1 MSCDFCSFS
10 ADEESKVYK
19 ASILAAEKLLG
30 PIQVPLLKLALSMHT
45 MSPRV
50 QAHFQIANE
59 ILEHGDCNTNTFVT
73 VGSRVACSMD
83 ELQKGLRKMA
93 AKKLA
98 ADDEEVHSFDH
109 IWPGSENNTVT
120 AILYSDMGAK
130 EFKTFHEYLV
140 QQADGGAIKYVARH
154 FVRVSCSAA
163 FGADTRLYG
172 AP

>member
-1 MSCDFCSFS
+1 M
-10 ADEESKVYK
+10 YK
-19 ASILAAEKLLG
+19 ASTLAAEKLLG

-73 VGSRVACSMD
+73 IGSRVACSMD
-83 ELQKGLRKMA
+83 ELKKGLQKIA
-93 AKKLA
+93 ANKLA
-98 ADDEEVHSFDH
+98 ADDEDEEVHSFDH
-109 IWPGSENNTVT
+109 IWPASENNTVT

-140 QQADGGAIKYVARH
+140 KQADGGAIKYVARH
-154 FVRVSCSAA
+154 FVRVSCIG
-163 FGADTRLYG
+163 FGAQIQVDTLHLG
-172 AP
+172 G